1 MAKSLLAVAAG
12 LGLSSALCFPGPLM
26 ASESMVQDS
35 ADGEFR
41 FQLKDYWL
49 GQQAAIAYQ
58 VTPWLNFSWRYDEY
72 DEFVLDTLGL
82 VSSGD
87 DLSGFQYRANVR
99 VQPESQNLPAVYVN
113 AHDFLADQNRRSY
126 GIHAQKRIADWEFA
140 LGYAHGDGLD
150 GVQGSVSYTG
160 FGPYFIMDATLHQQ
174 KDWAFDVSPFDA
186 SALESI
192 DVETPQ
198 WTVGATWQPLKWAEF
213 GLAYDDLGEIGL
225 SVTVILDSKRSTGST
240 RMASVLANE
249 QLTLVGDV
257 DLNAASANTVDVNSA
272 AFEDAIVKA
281 LAHINVQVDGL
292 DVNSDLLMLVVAAD
306 GYTYWPDAIAQTQY
320 VLNRILP
327 TSIDAVEYIITHQAH
342 ALYATREAVVH
353 IDGVAGNLAN
363 ARLANGRARL
373 RPLSQ
378 SQIDLVNDK
387 RTESMANV
395 LLPDVSLDI
404 DNVFYQPQQNDQ
416 GFNNTLGYY
425 WGVSLDADWS
435 LGYGWQ
441 LETTVQADVAEDFG
455 LARDTVEVKIANGL
469 FAQSDTQNILPLR
482 ALQQS
487 NLIVDDAR
495 ISKALLSK
503 RGTVIKTQR
512 NAHASYHYQ
521 VFAGQVSSEL
531 HGVGGQVLYQ
541 MWQSRV
547 AVGVNFAQ
555 LTVSDFDSHTVRLTR
570 KHTFTG
576 TVSAYWA
583 SPWHN
588 IDVSMEAGQ
597 FIGRDKG
604 ALVNVKRTFHNGWQ
618 FGLYAAKTRLH
629 GETYTNSGLQL
640 TIPLDGLFGSGH
652 GNKYVPASVNK
663 HLSDQKMRYTSSM
676 QTLGN
681 NTAYSLSHLTSDMWW
696 QQRDARYDVFTQ
708 VRL

>member
-1 MAKSLLAVAAG
+1 MTKSLLSVAVG
-12 LGLSSALCFPGPLM
+12 LGLSSALCLSGSSM
-26 ASESMVQDS
+26 ASEAVIQDS

-58 VTPWLNFSWRYDEY
+58 VTPWLNFSWRYDEH
-72 DEFVLDTLGL
+72 DEFAFDTLSL
-82 VSSGD
+82 ASSGD
-87 DLSGFQYRANVR
+87 DLSGFQYSVSVR
-99 VQPESQNLPAVYVN
+99 IHPESYNLPAVYVS

-126 GIHAQKRIADWEFA
+126 GIHAQKRLSDWHLA
-140 LGYAHGDGLD
+140 LGYADGDGLD
-150 GVQGSVSYTG
+150 GVQGSVKYTG
-160 FGPYFIMDATLHQQ
+160 FGPYISIDATLHQQ
-174 KDWAFDVSPFDA
+174 KDWPFE
-186 SALESI
+186 LT
-192 DVETPQ
+192 DVEAPQ

-225 SVTVILDSKRSTGST
+225 SATVILDSKLGAGST
-240 RMASVLANE
+240 RMSSVLTNE
-249 QLTLVGDV
+249 QLALVGEV
-257 DLNAASANTVDVNSA
+257 DLHAAGANTIDVNSA
-272 AFEDAIVKA
+272 AFEDAIVNA

-292 DVNSDLLMLVVAAD
+292 DVNSGLLMLVVAAD
-306 GYTYWPDAIAQTQY
+306 GYAYWPDAIAQSQY
-320 VLNRILP
+320 VLNRLLP
-327 TSIDAVEYIITHQAH
+327 TSIDAVEYIITHQGH

-373 RPLSQ
+373 RPLSL
-378 SQIDLVNDK
+378 SQVDLANAK
-387 RTESMANV
+387 RAGSIMNV
-395 LLPDVSLDI
+395 LLPDVSLGV
-404 DNVFYQPQQNDQ
+404 DNAFFQPQQSERGLNH
-416 GFNNTLGYY
+416 TLGYY

-435 LGYGWQ
+435 LGHGWQ
-441 LETTVQADVAEDFG
+441 IETTVQGDVAEDFA
-455 LARDTVEVKIANGL
+455 LVLVRDTQLGEITKGL
-469 FAQSDTQNILPLR
+469 FAQSDSQQILPLR
-482 ALQQS
+482 ALQQAS
-487 NLIVDDAR
+487 LIEDDAR
-495 ISKALLSK
+495 LTKALISK
-503 RGTVIKTQR
+503 RGTAIKTQR

-555 LTVSDFDSHTVRLTR
+555 LTVSDFDTHTESLAR
-570 KHTFTG
+570 KHTSTG

-604 ALVNVKRTFHNGWQ
+604 ALVNIKRTFHNGWQ

-629 GETYTNSGLQL
+629 GETYSNSGLQL
-640 TIPLDGLFGSGH
+640 TIPFNGWFGSGSGSDYDYLPADVKKH
-652 GNKYVPASVNK
+652 YVG
-663 HLSDQKMRYTSSM
+663 QKLRYSSGIH
-676 QTLGN
+676 TLGN
-681 NTAYSLSHLTSDMWW
+681 NTAYSLSELTPDMWW

-708 VRL
+708 VRP